1 MLALVTAPGLGPTL
15 PRSLH
20 GAEELPLPIWEESY
34 WICKE
39 LPALASKVLW
49 RISVTHTTKEKLC
62 PSVIDHDAQATQRRF
77 WSRNL
82 QVLIKKGESSVGNEV
97 CWFSSV
103 FFRLKIHTH
112 RHIHIHTEYKTIQ
125 RTDDSIKVL
134 DLNAENELPLAQS
147 IQFTS
152 SYHCIYFLLKKKKT
166 VKWNKAQNSTRHCTH
181 YVNRFALL

>member
-152 SYHCIYFLLKKKKT
+152 SYHCIYFLLKKKK
-166 VKWNKAQNSTRHCTH
+166 KQ
-181 YVNRFALL
+181 